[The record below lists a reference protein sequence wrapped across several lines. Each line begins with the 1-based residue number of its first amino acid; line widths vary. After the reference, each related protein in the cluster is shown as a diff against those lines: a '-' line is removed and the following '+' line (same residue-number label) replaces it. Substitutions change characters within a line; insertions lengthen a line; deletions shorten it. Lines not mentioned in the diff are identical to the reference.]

1 MNDKLTGR
9 VRVRGGWFGKI
20 VVQVEIVKEYAG
32 AVGGAWR
39 DATVSDLS
47 ELHNLT
53 YSRIDV
59 TVRLPDIPMMAEPE
73 LLGELPIKRGKL
85 H

>member
-1 MNDKLTGR
+1 MKDGKLTGR

-20 VVQVEIVKEYAG
+20 VLQVEV
-32 AVGGAWR
+32 VRTFCGGVAENDWR

-47 ELHNLT
+47 ELHNLV
-53 YSRIDV
+53 YSNISI
-59 TVRLPDIPMMAEPE
+59 TVRLPDIQMPE
-73 LLGELPIKRGKL
+73 QELPGENLGKGKL